1 MVEDS
6 FYLAMDVARIIR
18 DADGEVAGPFHSA
31 RDALKALVQS
41 PPDSALPDVKLG
53 EVATARMAAVQLRI
67 AAGSL
72 PAPFMKAVPGRATPP
87 PPIR

>member
-1 MVEDS
+1 MVVEDS
-6 FYLAMDVARIIR
+6 FYLAMDVAGIIR

-31 RDALKALVQS
+31 RDALKGLVQS
-41 PPDSALPDVKLG
+41 APDSALPDVTG
-53 EVATARMAAVQLRI
+53 GSRDGAHGRGVTADRC
-67 AAGSL
+67 GSL